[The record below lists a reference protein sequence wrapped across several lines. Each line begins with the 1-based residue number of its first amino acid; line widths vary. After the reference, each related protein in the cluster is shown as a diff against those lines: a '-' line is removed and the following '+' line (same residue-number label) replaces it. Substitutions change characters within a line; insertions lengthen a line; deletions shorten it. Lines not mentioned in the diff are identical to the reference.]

1 MTEDQQKLEFQAG
14 LSGVLPKLAYAT
26 DNEKRLALSGFES
39 KFFDT
44 YEITLEDGE
53 KQVIE
58 KSTGKVLR
66 DKLLHYRTPGDVVQE
81 FAQSM
86 LKLSKDAT
94 SKGIN
99 NGLPSINSIEDLDAW
114 LSEKYGDSYGGK
126 DWADERIRL
135 RGEMGV

>member
-14 LSGVLPKLAYAT
+14 MSGVLPKLAYDN

-44 YEITLEDGE
+44 YDITLEDGE

-58 KSTGKVLR
+58 KSTGKVMR
-66 DKLLHYRTPGDVVQE
+66 DKLLNYRTPGDVVQE

-94 SKGIN
+94 SKGFN
-99 NGLPSINSIEDLDAW
+99 SKMPAINSIEDLDVY
-114 LSEKYGDSYGGK
+114 LVEKYGDSYGGK
-126 DWADERIRL
+126 DWAAERIKL
-135 RGEMGV
+135 REEMGV

>member
-1 MTEDQQKLEFQAG
+1 MSAL
-14 LSGVLPKLAYAT
+14 LPKLAYDS

-44 YEITLEDGE
+44 YEISIEDGE

-58 KSTGKVLR
+58 KSTGEVLR
-66 DKLLHYRTPGDVVQE
+66 DKLLGYRTPGDVVQE

-99 NGLPSINSIEDLDAW
+99 NGLPVITPLRTWTSI
-114 LSEKYGDSYGGK
+114 
-126 DWADERIRL
+126 
-135 RGEMGV
+135 